1 MYLIEFTQKSLSCT
15 ICLFHFIIF
24 YSKWGENR
32 FENLKDYYKRIKRQ
46 NKLKS
51 GDGVAATG
59 EGETTSGVVSN
70 KKKKKSEW
78 KYMYIK
84 VTYLV
89 P

>member
-1 MYLIEFTQKSLSCT
+1 MRWKQIWTP
-15 ICLFHFIIF
+15 
-24 YSKWGENR
+24 
-32 FENLKDYYKRIKRQ
+32 KRLLHVQTDKTQ

-70 KKKKKSEW
+70 KKEKKSEW

-84 VTYLV
+84 MLTWLDD
-89 P
+89 PWQNSG

>member
-1 MYLIEFTQKSLSCT
+1 M
-15 ICLFHFIIF
+15 
-24 YSKWGENR
+24 
-32 FENLKDYYKRIKRQ
+32 
-46 NKLKS
+46 KS

-59 EGETTSGVVSN
+59 EGETKSGVVSN

-84 VTYLV
+84 MLTWLDD